1 MQHMASGG
9 SRSLDKGGGG
19 GGGGGGGR
27 RGGGGG
33 GGGGHPDSEIRGGRG
48 VASKK
53 PLYGSKWSSCRVG
66 SGFLI
71 SVYDNKTSPSSI
83 YTIFVPAE
91 FFHQPSPVYSR
102 GDPGDGGISSA
113 VYSLRDH
120 VT

>member
-1 MQHMASGG
+1 MHK
-9 SRSLDKGGGG
+9 DK
-19 GGGGGGGR
+19 
-27 RGGGGG
+27 G
-33 GGGGHPDSEIRGGRG
+33 GGGGHPDSEIRGEGG

-91 FFHQPSPVYSR
+91 FFHQPSPVYSLSR
-102 GDPGDGGISSA
+102 GPWGWGNFIGSLQSERPRDVN
-113 VYSLRDH
+113 VYE
-120 VT
+120 